1 MWTLKL
7 KIRGV
12 INIKL
17 NLKEITYEMLK
28 KIEFYGLESEIDYK
42 YDDFKKTIKNITEK
56 KLLDKD
62 YYKLISICS
71 QTLSENI

>member
-1 MWTLKL
+1 MSNLE
-7 KIRGV
+7 
-12 INIKL
+12 L
-17 NLKEITYEMLK
+17 NLKEIAYEMLK

-42 YDDFKKTIKNITEK
+42 YDDFKKTIKNITEN

-62 YYKLISICS
+62 YYELISICS

>member
-1 MWTLKL
+1 ME
-7 KIRGV
+7 
-12 INIKL
+12 L
-17 NLKEITYEMLK
+17 NLKKIAYEMLK

-62 YYKLISICS
+62 YYILISICS
-71 QTLSENI
+71 QILSEKI